1 MGARGQRGVSTYLYP
16 SQPSAIWKQVVVLT
30 STTFLSYEMQLV
42 DTIYQYSTHP
52 VQLISELEVF
62 VGTLLGKSGGVRTK
76 RVRDMSMDMKE
87 KFERDVAFTVSCII
101 KNEEEEAR
109 DEALERSIACL
120 AVAVEEPGFVWE
132 RVRKLESFQYIAAG
146 VCLGEVERFQ
156 KSLGL

>member
-1 MGARGQRGVSTYLYP
+1 
-16 SQPSAIWKQVVVLT
+16 VVVLT

-101 KNEEEEAR
+101 KNEEEEEEAR